1 MGKRMRNK
9 VQKIEDLLKIYY
21 GPNID
26 GRNVSASE
34 RRGYEDHMRTNV
46 ISPMREDEVKQFFSP
61 LGIVEKISR
70 TNQKKTSDFKI
81 ETEKLIVE
89 VKSINTTVAGEQD
102 EHGNIPINLSANENE
117 FVKKINRQIER
128 AGKKEDTLGYYKI
141 GVICYDVVISALPN
155 NSHIKKIFDPDFIR
169 KTTFPS
175 SPFDAL
181 MFLPPKCFPCYSTEF
196 MENIGADIE
205 IPKAVCYVKKQKL
218 AELLNKIEDLELK
231 LLGD

>member
-9 VQKIEDLLKIYY
+9 VKTMDDLEKIYY
-21 GPNID
+21 GPNKD
-26 GRNVSASE
+26 GKNVSANE
-34 RRGYEDHMRTNV
+34 IRGHEDHMRTKI
-46 ISPMREDEVKQFFSP
+46 ISPMREDEVKQIFSP
-61 LGIVEKISR
+61 LGVVERISR

-81 ETEKLIVE
+81 ENEKLIIE

-102 EHGNIPINLSANENE
+102 EYGNIPINLPANENE
-117 FVKKINRQIER
+117 FVKKINRRIEY
-128 AGKKEDTLGYYKI
+128 AEEKEDTLRYYKVV
-141 GVICYDVVISALPN
+141 VICYDVVIFSLAK
-155 NSHIKKIFDPDFIR
+155 NSQIKKIFDPDFIR

-196 MENIGADIE
+196 MENIGGNME
-205 IPKAVCYVKKQKL
+205 TPKAICHVKGQKML
-218 AELLNKIEDLELK
+218 ELLSKIEDLELK